1 MYFIFWLLISVSQS
15 GNLLMVT
22 KSAQW
27 FGMSILNN
35 AAEEYPC
42 KARLRNSEEDT
53 HGVSLLELEFM
64 YLGLSESLFLTLLYE
79 TSYRLVVMDVDS
91 GVWIQILA
99 LLLRGCM
106 M

>member
-1 MYFIFWLLISVSQS
+1 MYFIFWALISVSQS

-27 FGMSILNN
+27 FVMSTLNN
-35 AAEEYPC
+35 ETEEYPC
-42 KARLRNSEEDT
+42 KDRLWNSEEDT

-64 YLGLSESLFLTLLYE
+64 HLGLPESLFLTLLYE
-79 TSYRLVVMDVDS
+79 TSHRSVVMAVDS
-91 GVWIQILA
+91 GVWIQISA